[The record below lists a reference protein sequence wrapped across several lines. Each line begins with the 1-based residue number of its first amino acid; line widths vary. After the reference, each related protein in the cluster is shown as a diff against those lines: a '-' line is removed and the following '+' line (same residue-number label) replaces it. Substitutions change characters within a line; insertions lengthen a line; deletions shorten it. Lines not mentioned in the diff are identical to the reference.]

1 MGESAE
7 QFVSIPLN
15 QLKKL
20 GVLISNGKWRVDWLY
35 ARGTGHLPS
44 CDFSGWLVQEEG

>member
-7 QFVSIPLN
+7 QFASIPLN

-20 GVLISNGKWRVDWLY
+20 GVLISTGKWRVDWLH
-35 ARGTGHLPS
+35 ARGTGHLRGCDYS
-44 CDFSGWLVQEEG
+44 CGLVQEEG